1 VEAKLLQLRLLAEA
15 TAIAVLGVVLSAVLY
30 SDAFRAC
37 CMDSS
42 RELIGWLTLPAI
54 LFASIVGGGVHGATR
69 AQFTL
74 GLLLELLSAWTAVR
88 IFCWALTR
96 RRATTS

>member
-1 VEAKLLQLRLLAEA
+1 MSQLRLLAEA
-15 TAIAVLGVVLSAVLY
+15 AAIAVLGVVLSAVLY

-54 LFASIVGGGVHGATR
+54 LVASLVDGGVHGATR
-69 AQFTL
+69 TQFTL
-74 GLLLELLSAWTAVR
+74 GLVLELLSAWIAVR
-88 IFCWALTR
+88 LLCWARAR
-96 RRATTS
+96 RQATTS